1 LRERDGARRER
12 GSEVRCRPGERVG
25 ARVWDFLFILVILFT
40 AGLFLEP
47 VVKSIITASS
57 IINQW

>member
-25 ARVWDFLFILVILFT
+25 ARVWDFLLY
-40 AGLFLEP
+40 
-47 VVKSIITASS
+47 S
-57 IINQW
+57 